1 MTKKYTI
8 KLTQEER
15 TQLEA
20 TAKGRQGK
28 RPIAAWKVT
37 RAKALLKIDQG
48 ECGPGWKDR
57 DIASALDISA
67 RSLLN
72 WKKKAVAEGPLSM
85 LERKPRVTPPVAP
98 KVDGRVEA
106 QIVKLACSSPPEGRS
121 KWTLRLL
128 AKQVVELEIVDAIS
142 HETIRQTLKKTLSNP
157 GRRKCGA
164 YRPSSMGS
172 SWRAWNSLWTSI
184 VGPMIRCARWYAW
197 MSNQYN

>member
-37 RAKALLKIDQG
+37 RAKALLKTDQG

-142 HETIRQTLKKTLSNP
+142 HETIRQTLKKTL
-157 GRRKCGA
+157 
-164 YRPSSMGS
+164 
-172 SWRAWNSLWTSI
+172 
-184 VGPMIRCARWYAW
+184 
-197 MSNQYN
+197 